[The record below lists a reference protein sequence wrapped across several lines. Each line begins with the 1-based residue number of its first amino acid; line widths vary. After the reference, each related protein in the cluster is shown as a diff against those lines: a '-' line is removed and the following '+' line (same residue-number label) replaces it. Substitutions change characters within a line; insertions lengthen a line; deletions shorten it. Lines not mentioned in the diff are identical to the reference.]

1 MSYFETKT
9 HQINFG
15 AYKLYSAPPDLLDLR
30 RPTSNGREERKDGK
44 EGQVRRKGR

>member
-15 AYKLYSAPPDLLDLR
+15 AYSAPPDLLDLR
-30 RPTSNGREERKDGK
+30 GPTSNGREERKDGR
-44 EGQVRRKGR
+44 EGQGRRKGG